1 MRKEKPEC
9 MDETMHSGFCCD
21 AAALWCCCQ
30 RRQADKSAIKVLLW
44 WYSATV
50 TLYLVRPAIVLR
62 VRTRFLRNRSAL
74 PRRGIDKGKF
84 PQVHDDKDYPVF
96 VVDEDAKLTFPYK
109 RLARRICLG
118 PEAAMERSEKQKN
131 MFEGECN
138 SAPTTD
144 REMIWRRS
152 LSSFP

>member
-1 MRKEKPEC
+1 M
-9 MDETMHSGFCCD
+9 
-21 AAALWCCCQ
+21 
-30 RRQADKSAIKVLLW
+30 
-44 WYSATV
+44 
-50 TLYLVRPAIVLR
+50 
-62 VRTRFLRNRSAL
+62 
-74 PRRGIDKGKF
+74 
-84 PQVHDDKDYPVF
+84 

-144 REMIWRRS
+144 RETVWRRS
-152 LSSFP
+152 LSSFPSTHYSLKASKLHSIPICLFTLKDKKFDFLVKPLAFFF

>member
-1 MRKEKPEC
+1 M
-9 MDETMHSGFCCD
+9 
-21 AAALWCCCQ
+21 
-30 RRQADKSAIKVLLW
+30 
-44 WYSATV
+44 
-50 TLYLVRPAIVLR
+50 
-62 VRTRFLRNRSAL
+62 
-74 PRRGIDKGKF
+74 
-84 PQVHDDKDYPVF
+84 

-152 LSSFP
+152 LSSFPQRTTASKHQSSIAFLYVFST

>member
-1 MRKEKPEC
+1 M
-9 MDETMHSGFCCD
+9 
-21 AAALWCCCQ
+21 L
-30 RRQADKSAIKVLLW
+30 
-44 WYSATV
+44 
-50 TLYLVRPAIVLR
+50 
-62 VRTRFLRNRSAL
+62 
-74 PRRGIDKGKF
+74 
-84 PQVHDDKDYPVF
+84 

-152 LSSFP
+152 LSSFPSTHYSLKASKLHSIPICLFNLKDKKFDFFSKTPCIFFERCYYYSCG